1 MNAIIP
7 GLSLGMWIIQN
18 DIAANAEKNVIQH
31 RMEVRFAK
39 PVFKLLDISFLKII
53 DIF

>member
-1 MNAIIP
+1 M
-7 GLSLGMWIIQN
+7 LSYLGSVWGIWIIQN
-18 DIAANAEKNVIQH
+18 DIAANAEKNVIPH

-39 PVFKLLDISFLKII
+39 TVFKFLEISFQKLI

>member
-7 GLSLGMWIIQN
+7 GLSLGIWIIQN
-18 DIAANAEKNVIQH
+18 DIAANAEKNVIPH

-39 PVFKLLDISFLKII
+39 TVFKFLEISFQKLI